1 MTSTTIRVGLTGG
14 IGSGKSTFAKI
25 LGELGAVVIDADAIS
40 RSLTA
45 PGGAAIAAISNQFG
59 TQLITA
65 EGSLDRHRMRELVF
79 DNPSAKHQLESIIH
93 PLVGLRTEQQ
103 ARAVE
108 DKGNPCIIFDLP
120 LLVESGHWR
129 RRLHRVIVLDCPE
142 RTQIDRVMTRNGF
155 SCADV
160 EKIIAAQASRLKR
173 LAAADIVIYNHGSS
187 LDDLRE
193 EARQLAERFGLC
205 QTIGIKQRDPVRIPL

>member
-25 LGELGAVVIDADAIS
+25 LAELGAVVIDADAIS
-40 RSLTA
+40 RNLTA
-45 PGGAAIAAISNQFG
+45 PGGAAIAAISNHFG
-59 TQLITA
+59 TQLITS
-65 EGSLDRHRMRELVF
+65 EGSLDRHRMRKLVF
-79 DNPSAKHQLESIIH
+79 DNPSAKYQLESIIH

-103 ARAVE
+103 AQAAE
-108 DKGNPCIIFDLP
+108 ELGKPCIIFDLP

-129 RRLHRVIVLDCPE
+129 VNLHRVIVLDCPE
-142 RTQIDRVMTRNGF
+142 RTQIDRVIARNGL
-155 SCADV
+155 SSADV
-160 EKIIAAQASRLKR
+160 EKIIAVQAPRLKR
-173 LAAADIVIYNHGSS
+173 LAAADIVIHNHGSS

-193 EARQLAERFGLC
+193 EARQFAKCFGLC